1 MLKKFLSNT
10 EFNSYED
17 FYSNFKVN
25 VPQNFNF
32 VYDIVDK
39 IADETPQKT
48 AMVWI
53 GDDGTK
59 KVFSF
64 EDMRHYSLKTAEILK
79 KYNIGKGDPVML
91 ILKRRFEFWFVLLA
105 LHRLG
110 AVAIPATH
118 LLTKKDIIYRNNAA
132 SVKMIIAV
140 SEETICDSISA
151 YIPESP
157 SLENVITV
165 GEKSN
170 FIDYYEEMN
179 SVNCEKSILEL
190 FFISIVN
197 F

>member
-64 EDMRHYSLKTAEILK
+64 
-79 KYNIGKGDPVML
+79 
-91 ILKRRFEFWFVLLA
+91 
-105 LHRLG
+105 
-110 AVAIPATH
+110 
-118 LLTKKDIIYRNNAA
+118 
-132 SVKMIIAV
+132 
-140 SEETICDSISA
+140 
-151 YIPESP
+151 
-157 SLENVITV
+157 
-165 GEKSN
+165 
-170 FIDYYEEMN
+170 
-179 SVNCEKSILEL
+179 
-190 FFISIVN
+190 
-197 F
+197 